1 MAEPKLTGFLIAIT
15 LFGFFIGIFG
25 LFYSD
30 IADKYGTDYQNDSL
44 AVYDKLETMHT
55 EAEKYQSD
63 ISDIGGQKNLF
74 EKGVDIIGGILS
86 AGWSS
91 VKITF
96 QSIDVFLGMADE
108 AETELGKAGLGA
120 SAGYFR
126 IMIGTVVLI
135 LFFIGIALPILLR
148 WGKKL

>member
-1 MAEPKLTGFLIAIT
+1 MGEPKLTGFLIALT

-25 LFYSD
+25 LFYSG
-30 IADKYGTDYQNDSL
+30 IADKYGTDYKNESI
-44 AVYDKLETMHT
+44 AVYSKLDEMHT
-55 EAEKYQSD
+55 EAEKYQAKVED
-63 ISDIGGQKNLF
+63 VGGESGYL
-74 EKGVDIIGGILS
+74 EKGVDVFGGIFS

-91 VKITF
+91 VKIIF
-96 QSIDVFLGMADE
+96 DSVDVFLGMADE
-108 AETELGKAGLGA
+108 AEKELGKAGLGA

-135 LFFIGIALPILLR
+135 LLFIGILLPVILR

>member
-1 MAEPKLTGFLIAIT
+1 MAEPKLTGFLIS
-15 LFGFFIGIFG
+15 LVVFGFFIGIFG

-30 IADKYGTDYQNDSL
+30 IADKYGTDYQNESL
-44 AVYDKLETMHT
+44 GVYNKLNEMHD
-55 EAEKYQSD
+55 EAKGYQAN
-63 ISDIGGQKNLF
+63 ISVIGGQKNLF
-74 EKGVDIIGGILS
+74 EKGVDIFGGIFS

-96 QSIDVFLGMADE
+96 KSVEVFLGMADS
-108 AETELGKAGLGA
+108 AESELGKAGLGA
-120 SAGYFR
+120 TAGYFR

-135 LFFIGIALPILLR
+135 LLFIGIALPVLLR

>member
-1 MAEPKLTGFLIAIT
+1 MAEPKLTGFLISIV

-30 IADKYGTDYQNDSL
+30 IADKYGTDYKNESL
-44 AVYDKLETMHT
+44 AVYNKLNEMHT
-55 EAEKYQSD
+55 EAETYQAQIED
-63 ISDIGGQKNLF
+63 VGGEKNFL
-74 EKGVDIIGGILS
+74 EKGVDIFGGLFS
-86 AGWSS
+86 AGLSS

-96 QSIDVFLGMADE
+96 KSVEVFLGMADE
-108 AETELGKAGLGA
+108 AEKELGKAGLGA
-120 SAGYFR
+120 TAGYFR

-135 LFFIGIALPILLR
+135 LLFIGILLPVLLR